1 MEARA
6 LHLKMKAAY
15 LAAKEDG
22 NKRRGSLLKQM
33 SLIQDSNDEETAT
46 PNSPGRRNKQENN
59 NFSNAADTQRVASR
73 EFGRDLF
80 SRDGRLP
87 KEETT

>member
-33 SLIQDSNDEETAT
+33 SLI
-46 PNSPGRRNKQENN
+46 
-59 NFSNAADTQRVASR
+59 
-73 EFGRDLF
+73 
-80 SRDGRLP
+80 
-87 KEETT
+87 

>member
-6 LHLKMKAAY
+6 LHLKMKAEY

-33 SLIQDSNDEETAT
+33 SLI
-46 PNSPGRRNKQENN
+46 
-59 NFSNAADTQRVASR
+59 
-73 EFGRDLF
+73 
-80 SRDGRLP
+80 
-87 KEETT
+87 